1 MTEYQGQ
8 SGFEYLRAQTGRHL
22 SLLISKPSEMLNPL
36 FFFLLVIILF
46 PIGLG
51 PERDVLS
58 DLAPGIL
65 WVVALLS
72 NLMISQRLF
81 VDDFDDGSLE
91 QLVFAPVPLA
101 LAALPQLLAIWL
113 TSGLLLAL
121 VSPVFALMLGLPEQ
135 ALIPLMSSLALGSA
149 VMCLLGGV
157 GAALT
162 VGVQR
167 GGILL
172 GLLIL
177 PLYIPVLIVGSRAVT
192 EAVIT
197 GGDPT
202 VPLAF
207 LGAALTASL
216 LLAPFAIAAGL
227 RISLEL

>member
-1 MTEYQGQ
+1 MIEQEGQ
-8 SGFEYLRAQTGRHL
+8 SGFQYMLAQTGRHL

-51 PERDVLS
+51 PEREVLS

-113 TSGLLLAL
+113 TSGLLLSL
-121 VSPVFALMLGLPEQ
+121 VSPVFALMLGLSEQ
-135 ALIPLMSSLALGSA
+135 ALMPLMFSLALGSA

-157 GAALT
+157 GASLT

-177 PLYIPVLIVGSRAVT
+177 PLYSPILIVGSRAVT
-192 EAVIT
+192 ESVIV

>member
-8 SGFEYLRAQTGRHL
+8 SGSQYLLAQTTRHL

-51 PERDVLS
+51 PEREVLS
-58 DLAPGIL
+58 GLAPGIL

-91 QLVFAPVPLA
+91 QLVFAPVLLA

-135 ALIPLMSSLALGSA
+135 ALDTADGQSCLG
-149 VMCLLGGV
+149 LGGDV
-157 GAALT
+157 SFGRGGASLT

-192 EAVIT
+192 EAVIV
-197 GGDPT
+197 GGDPS

>member
-1 MTEYQGQ
+1 
-8 SGFEYLRAQTGRHL
+8 
-22 SLLISKPSEMLNPL
+22 
-36 FFFLLVIILF
+36 
-46 PIGLG
+46 
-51 PERDVLS
+51 
-58 DLAPGIL
+58 
-65 WVVALLS
+65 
-72 NLMISQRLF
+72 
-81 VDDFDDGSLE
+81 
-91 QLVFAPVPLA
+91 
-101 LAALPQLLAIWL
+101 
-113 TSGLLLAL
+113 
-121 VSPVFALMLGLPEQ
+121 
-135 ALIPLMSSLALGSA
+135 

-157 GAALT
+157 GASLT

-192 EAVIT
+192 EAVIV
-197 GGDPT
+197 GGDPS